1 MAAGWKTCDT
11 ADRNVCATGRYG
23 MTTAATKV
31 EGAAA
36 CFDFD
41 LRPGTANLRATGMTT
56 PSAHLSP
63 EAKASLPRHVAIIMD
78 GNGRWAKERSLL
90 RIEGHRAGAES
101 ARIIIRTAGELG
113 IKYLTLYA
121 FSVENWNRPK
131 DEVDALMKYLVHYLK
146 SETPELNKNN
156 VRLEVIGQIYRL
168 PENVQEHL
176 RRSIAT
182 LSRNNGLT
190 LIMALSYGGRT
201 EIVDAVRS
209 IAQKVKGGELDPA
222 DITEQVFAQ
231 HLYTHNI
238 PDPDVLIRTSGEMRV
253 SNFLLWQISYTELVV
268 TQTLWPDFR
277 KPQLYAA
284 LEEYN
289 RRHRRFGGL

>member
-1 MAAGWKTCDT
+1 MSAAP
-11 ADRNVCATGRYG
+11 AQ
-23 MTTAATKV
+23 
-31 EGAAA
+31 
-36 CFDFD
+36 
-41 LRPGTANLRATGMTT
+41 
-56 PSAHLSP
+56 LSV
-63 EAKASLPRHVAIIMD
+63 EAKANLPKHVAVIMD
-78 GNGRWAKERSLL
+78 GNGRWAKQRHLP
-90 RIEGHRAGAES
+90 RVEGHRAGAES

-121 FSVENWNRPK
+121 FSAENWNRPK

-176 RRSIAT
+176 KKSIAT

-190 LIMALSYGGRT
+190 LVMALSYGSRI
-201 EIVDAVRS
+201 EIVEAVRN
-209 IAQKVKGGELDPA
+209 IAEKVKQGKMDPG
-222 DITEQVFAQ
+222 DINEKVISE
-231 HLYTHNI
+231 HLWTRNV
-238 PDPDVLIRTSGEMRV
+238 PDPDLLIRTSGEMRI

-268 TQTLWPDFR
+268 TQTFWPDFR
-277 KPQLYAA
+277 KLQFFEA
-284 LEEYN
+284 LEEYT

>member
-1 MAAGWKTCDT
+1 MARPFTIVST
-11 ADRNVCATGRYG
+11 ATV
-23 MTTAATKV
+23 
-31 EGAAA
+31 
-36 CFDFD
+36 
-41 LRPGTANLRATGMTT
+41 
-56 PSAHLSP
+56 HLSP
-63 EAKASLPRHVAIIMD
+63 EAKAILPRHVAIIMD
-78 GNGRWAKERSLL
+78 GNGRWAKERSLP

-101 ARIIIRTAGELG
+101 ARTIIRAAGELG

-131 DEVDALMKYLVHYLK
+131 DEVDALMKYLIHYLK
-146 SETPELNKNN
+146 TETPELNKNN

-176 RRSIAT
+176 RKSIAT

-201 EIVDAVRS
+201 EIVEAVRK
-209 IAQKVKGGELDPA
+209 IAEQAKAGQLDPG

-231 HLYTHNI
+231 HLYTRNF
-238 PDPDVLIRTSGEMRV
+238 PDPDLLIRTSGEMRV
-253 SNFLLWQISYTELVV
+253 SNFMLWQISYAEFVITP
-268 TQTLWPDFR
+268 TLWPDFR
-277 KPQLYAA
+277 KPQFCAA
-284 LEEYN
+284 LEEYA

>member
-1 MAAGWKTCDT
+1 MS
-11 ADRNVCATGRYG
+11 
-23 MTTAATKV
+23 
-31 EGAAA
+31 
-36 CFDFD
+36 
-41 LRPGTANLRATGMTT
+41 T
-56 PSAHLSP
+56 PAVHLSS

-78 GNGRWAKERSLL
+78 GNGRWAKQRHLP
-90 RIEGHRAGAES
+90 RIEGHRAGADS
-101 ARIIIRTAGELG
+101 ARVIIRTAGELG

-146 SETPELNKNN
+146 TETPELNRNN
-156 VRLEVIGQIYRL
+156 VQLEIIGQVYRL
-168 PENVQEHL
+168 PEAVQEHL
-176 RRSIAT
+176 RKSIQT
-182 LSRNNGLT
+182 LSKNNGLT

-209 IAQKVKGGELDPA
+209 IANKVKLGELDPS
-222 DITEQVFAQ
+222 DITEQVFSQ
-231 HLYTHNI
+231 HLYTRNV

-277 KPQLYAA
+277 KAQLYAA
-284 LEEYN
+284 LEEYTL
-289 RRHRRFGGL
+289 RHRRFGAI